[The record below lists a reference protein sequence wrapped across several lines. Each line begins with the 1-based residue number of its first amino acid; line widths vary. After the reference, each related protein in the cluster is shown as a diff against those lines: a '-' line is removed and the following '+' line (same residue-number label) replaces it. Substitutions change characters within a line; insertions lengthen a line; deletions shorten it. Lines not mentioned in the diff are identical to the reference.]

1 MSESSENKPIDNGKT
16 GIFYVKDPAGVVVMK
31 SGKEIARYD
40 SVQAFVASHEEGL
53 QAISNRDEKL
63 HEAIF
68 GQYAPNLTDS

>member
-1 MSESSENKPIDNGKT
+1 
-16 GIFYVKDPAGVVVMK
+16 MK

-40 SVQAFVASHEEGL
+40 TVQAFVASHEEGL

>member
-1 MSESSENKPIDNGKT
+1 MSENSEDRAKVQGKT

-40 SVQAFVASHEEGL
+40 TVQALVAAHEEGL

>member
-1 MSESSENKPIDNGKT
+1 MSENSNTNVPGGGKT

-40 SVQAFVASHEEGL
+40 TVQAFVASHEEGL